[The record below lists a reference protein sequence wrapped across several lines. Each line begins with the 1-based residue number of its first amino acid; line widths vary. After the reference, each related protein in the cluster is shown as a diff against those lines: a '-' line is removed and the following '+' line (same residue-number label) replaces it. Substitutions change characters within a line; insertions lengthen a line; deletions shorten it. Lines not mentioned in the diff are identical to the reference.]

1 MKIRFESNSN
11 NQGFSLI
18 ELIVVLIITAILAQL
33 GFVSFNR
40 YQRKTKAF
48 AAKTALM
55 NVRRECETNRD
66 LGLDTNFTLL
76 NPNGYLINSR
86 SNNNCLGEEN
96 SGYVVANPNDLNN
109 FPRYF
114 YDFNNG
120 TIFCMNPSGVNFFP
134 ECLSTQLNQNKK
146 SNLIKKEKLSFK
158 TNEIASN
165 LDAPM
170 HVELGDMDG
179 DGDLDFVVTSIYD
192 GAVRWFENDGSG
204 KPSFTSHDVI
214 TGDGFKY
221 GVSLADMDG
230 DGDMDIVSSG
240 NKLTWYE
247 NDGSPNPSYTPRDIP
262 KAGGTGREIALADMD
277 GDGDMDIVDTS
288 GSSDTVKWYEND
300 GSPNPSFKEIS
311 IDTDSNGAQDVH
323 VDDIDGD
330 GDVDII
336 VAAQDAGTVEW
347 YENKGG
353 SNPNWGKTLIAS
365 DLKSVTGVS
374 VADIDGDGDLD
385 ILSSSQGDSKI
396 AWYENNGRSNPS
408 FKSKNIAVDPPGPVK
423 TDINGNPPAENVG
436 YAADVRVADMDGDGD
451 LDVITSNYE
460 GTYHVYKN
468 DGSSNPSWDKNVL
481 AQRSR
486 RNVQLFEMGHGD
498 VDGDG
503 DIDVVGV
510 SRYEGSVFWYE
521 NE

>member
-1 MKIRFESNSN
+1 MNGNLKEKN
-11 NQGFSLI
+11 NKGFSLL
-18 ELIVVLIITAILAQL
+18 ELVVVVAVLAILAVIGGPL
-33 GFVSFNR
+33 FLKIINFARFETAKNHLRESFTSCINEPNVSP
-40 YQRKTKAF
+40 T
-48 AAKTALM
+48 
-55 NVRRECETNRD
+55 
-66 LGLDTNFTLL
+66 
-76 NPNGYLINSR
+76 NPNIPGVTFQSSNCSSLMSATIDNSCTI
-86 SNNNCLGEEN
+86 SMDMATGIKTGWTKSYDAC
-96 SGYVVANPNDLNN
+96 VTPN
-109 FPRYF
+109 
-114 YDFNNG
+114 
-120 TIFCMNPSGVNFFP
+120 IA
-134 ECLSTQLNQNKK
+134 K
-146 SNLIKKEKLSFK
+146 SNGNSKPQIKNKLQFSSAH
-158 TNEIASN
+158 EISSN

-204 KPSFTSHDVI
+204 KPSFTAHDVI
-214 TGDGFKY
+214 TDDGFKY

-262 KAGGTGREIALADMD
+262 KVGGTGREIALADMD

-300 GSPNPSFKEIS
+300 GRGNPSFKEIS

-330 GDVDII
+330 GDMDII

-365 DLKSVTGVS
+365 DLESVTGVS

-396 AWYENNGRSNPS
+396 AWYENNGRSDPA
-408 FKSKNIAVDPPGPVK
+408 FKSQNIAVDPPGPVQ

-498 VDGDG
+498 IDGDG

-521 NE
+521 SE